1 MERPSNLV
9 IVNDEDEL
17 EDFVGNRR
25 TAVSEPKLPDPS
37 EFSFK
42 SVLEHVILTTDQVQ
56 LDIDSILETLSE
68 AVETEFDS
76 LANRQ
81 RDLAYQMANIETL
94 ANRTLADT
102 NSKISSANSVIR
114 SLSTKCD
121 SLANESEKSF
131 DLLSNVIAQIQSIES
146 HLPERERLSS
156 LFSDN
161 AGQYPRLH
169 KLLLSTKKMKP
180 ADNRLP
186 GRVFSFPVNGSSA
199 PSKALPISST
209 HGPRR
214 ALSYSSLR
222 DPIDFTPAI
231 IRRNPVDFPV
241 PTLTLKS
248 VEPNQSHGES
258 SVYHMPIAEAD
269 SASTISQV
277 TTKSASFSYR
287 NLRNL
292 GRVSNA
298 AELRTREN
306 QQENPPSAEALLK
319 RLMKM

>member
-1 MERPSNLV
+1 MERPNNLV
-9 IVNDEDEL
+9 IVNDQEGL
-17 EDFVGNRR
+17 EGFVETRR
-25 TAVSEPKLPDPS
+25 SMLPEPKLPDPLD
-37 EFSFK
+37 FSFQN
-42 SVLEHVILTTDQVQ
+42 VLEHTILTTDQVQ
-56 LDIDSILETLSE
+56 LDIDSILETLTE
-68 AVETEFDS
+68 AVENEFDS
-76 LANRQ
+76 LANNQ

-94 ANRTLADT
+94 ANRTLAET
-102 NSKISSANSVIR
+102 NSKISSANSVIK

-131 DLLSNVIAQIQSIES
+131 DLLSNVVAQIQSIES

-169 KLLLSTKKMKP
+169 KLLLSTKKMRP
-180 ADNRLP
+180 ADTRAP
-186 GRVFSFPVNGSSA
+186 ERVFSFPVNGPPAASTE
-199 PSKALPISST
+199 LPPAST
-209 HGPRR
+209 RGPRK
-214 ALSYSSLR
+214 AVSYSSLR

-248 VEPNQSHGES
+248 VEPDQSHGES
-258 SVYHMPIAEAD
+258 SALQMPIAEAD
-269 SASTISQV
+269 SASTISQA

-287 NLRNL
+287 NLKIW
-292 GRVSNA
+292 GRPSNA
-298 AELRTREN
+298 AEMRSREN
-306 QQENPPSAEALLK
+306 QQQNSPSAEALLK